1 MASLVEKI
9 DIAVCRYSAS
19 DVSQRL
25 ALRKMQPFA
34 DVTLMGSDL
43 GEMFQGWP
51 SRRPSHIARA
61 GMTRRFH
68 CDRCGACCLQLSCFG
83 DLYVFLDDGSG
94 VCRHYDRKKGPA
106 PSMRSVRSCAGWRTD
121 TGPGLLIFLMNVTC
135 EECGR
140 AVVNSGG
147 VCARPGGGKGE
158 IRVNRYEACCRSRP
172 FMKKRCPG

>member
-9 DIAVCRYSAS
+9 DIAVCRHSAS

-34 DVTLMGSDL
+34 DVTLMSSDL

-68 CDRCGACCLQLSCFG
+68 CDRCGACCLQLSRFG
-83 DLYVFLDDGSG
+83 DLYAFLDDGSG
-94 VCRHYDRKKGPA
+94 VCRHYDREKRACTIYAQRPLLCRVEDGYRTWFADIPYGRYLRGVREGCRQLR
-106 PSMRSVRSCAGWRTD
+106 RS
-121 TGPGLLIFLMNVTC
+121 L
-135 EECGR
+135 R
-140 AVVNSGG
+140 AARRVEGGASG
-147 VCARPGGGKGE
+147 KQ
-158 IRVNRYEACCRSRP
+158 I
-172 FMKKRCPG
+172 